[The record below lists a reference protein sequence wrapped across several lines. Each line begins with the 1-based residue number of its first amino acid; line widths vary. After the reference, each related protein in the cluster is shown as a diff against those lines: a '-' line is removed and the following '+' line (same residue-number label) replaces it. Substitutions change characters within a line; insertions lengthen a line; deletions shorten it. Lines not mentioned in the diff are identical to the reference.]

1 VNYGNI
7 PAKRLGG
14 RPPPLCL
21 GVDSPSRNWGNA
33 ALRDIDS
40 ADEAIPRGIDAVPPS
55 VSALTLPAMS
65 LVSEDRLSL
74 PPRPVP
80 ATIIVPSVAPSHEE
94 ARKAGARRAKFY
106 DSIVKPAMDFVGAAL
121 LLVSL
126 TPVLLMVALA
136 VRARLGPGVIY
147 RQQRVGRGGKA
158 FTMFKFRS
166 MEPDRR
172 TAQLPFEGFDRRV
185 SHKRDDDPR
194 HTSLGRFLR
203 RTRLDE
209 LPAAPQALPLT
220 ASISTWT
227 TCERCRFSPTSAS
240 SCGLSPSRSA
250 EADTNRSA
258 AQVLRG

>member
-1 VNYGNI
+1 
-7 PAKRLGG
+7 
-14 RPPPLCL
+14 
-21 GVDSPSRNWGNA
+21 
-33 ALRDIDS
+33 
-40 ADEAIPRGIDAVPPS
+40 
-55 VSALTLPAMS
+55 MS

-209 LPAAPQALPLT
+209 LPQLWNIMMGQMSLVGPRPELT
-220 ASISTWT
+220 QVVEKYEPWQHDRHRVKPGLTGYWQIS
-227 TCERCRFSPTSAS
+227 
-240 SCGLSPSRSA
+240 SRSA
-250 EADTNRSA
+250 GLALDGVDLDLDYLREVSFLTDVRVLLRTVPVALRRS
-258 AQVLRG
+258 GH